1 MTPNTKTLESGLLGL
16 DNAARPRTGQ
26 KNGSDGFAEVF
37 DAQVRGAGPR
47 PAAEKPAE
55 KPAERS
61 EKPTENGPAR
71 SADKSPAREAPAEE
85 APQAREAD
93 EATAPAEASAEAEAA
108 ADPEAASDD
117 VAAGEGTEGVPGN
130 MLQPLLAEDGKDLP
144 TVVPGTPQ
152 PDTQEDRTASAEPLL
167 ADAAKTAAA
176 AAEVKGAAPAV
187 VPTAKEPGEE
197 ATDADL
203 LPAALARKTLPAR
216 SAVEV
221 PVDNTRENK
230 AEERTTDGLLTAL
243 RFSRMMAQ
251 ERGAANP
258 VPEISAPAEGQAA
271 ARRLPDALTV
281 LSNMTAAAGRDMSA
295 ASPAPQA
302 AAVSQGIPVPLNRP
316 GWDQAFSERVV
327 WMARQG
333 LQEAHIQVTPRE
345 MGPIEVR
352 ISMQQDQVSVA
363 FAAQNST
370 AREAIE
376 NALPR
381 LREMLADSGL
391 NLAQSE
397 VSQQSPHER
406 GDGREHRILRSAGHA
421 TDGREELTA
430 SVQEVSRLDSGRGM
444 VDYFA

>member
-26 KNGSDGFAEVF
+26 KNGADGFAEVF

-55 KPAERS
+55 KLAERS
-61 EKPTENGPAR
+61 EKPAENGPAR
-71 SADKSPAREAPAEE
+71 RADKSPARGGPREE

-108 ADPEAASDD
+108 GDPEPATDD

-144 TVVPGTPQ
+144 AVVPAGAPQ
-152 PDTQEDRTASAEPLL
+152 PDVQEDRTASAEPLL

-176 AAEVKGAAPAV
+176 EVKGVAPAV
-187 VPTAKEPGEE
+187 VPMTTEPGEE
-197 ATDADL
+197 STEADL

-216 SAVEV
+216 SAVEA

-258 VPEISAPAEGQAA
+258 VPELGAPAEGQAPT
-271 ARRLPDALTV
+271 RGVPDALTA
-281 LSNMTAAAGRDMSA
+281 LSNMTAVAGRDMA
-295 ASPAPQA
+295 ASPTPQA
-302 AAVSQGIPVPLNRP
+302 SAVTQSIPVPLNRP

-327 WMARQG
+327 WMTRQG

-363 FAAQNST
+363 FAAQNSA
-370 AREAIE
+370 ARDAIE

-397 VSQQSPHER
+397 VSQQSPQER
-406 GDGREHRILRSAGHA
+406 GDGREHLGPRSTGRG
-421 TDGREELTA
+421 TDGHEELA
-430 SVQEVSRLDSGRGM
+430 VPVHEVSQVSTGRGM